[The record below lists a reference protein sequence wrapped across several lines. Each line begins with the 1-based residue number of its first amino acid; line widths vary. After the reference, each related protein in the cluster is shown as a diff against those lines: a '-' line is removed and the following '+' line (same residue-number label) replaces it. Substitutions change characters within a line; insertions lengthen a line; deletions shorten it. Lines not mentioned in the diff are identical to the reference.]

1 MTIMKKLIILLLM
14 MCGWCGVQAADMDG
28 KYLSQSGEL
37 MFVFK
42 GDSLYVDIAQ
52 SMRNLSAFK
61 LVKNSENK
69 ATTSYN
75 AYETYLKN
83 GAVTYREVLIRVTKL
98 EQEKMYLLEYFGKD
112 KDRDYNSNERYHI
125 KLIDGE

>member
-1 MTIMKKLIILLLM
+1 MKKLIIFLLM
-14 MCGWCGVQAADMDG
+14 MCGCCGVKAAGLDG

-42 GDSLYVDIAQ
+42 GDSLYVDVAQ

-69 ATTSYN
+69 ATTSFN

-83 GAVTYREVLIRVTKL
+83 GAVTYREVLIRVTRLDDKR
-98 EQEKMYLLEYFGKD
+98 YLLEYFGKD
-112 KDRDYNSNERYHI
+112 KDRDYNTAERYHLK
-125 KLIDGE
+125 KLE

>member
-1 MTIMKKLIILLLM
+1 MKKLIIFLLM
-14 MCGWCGVQAADMDG
+14 MCGCCGVKAAGLDG

-42 GDSLYVDIAQ
+42 GDSLYVDVAQ

-61 LVKNSENK
+61 LVKNSVNK
-69 ATTSYN
+69 ATTCYN

-83 GAVTYREVLIRVTKL
+83 GAGTYREVLIRVTKL
-98 EQEKMYLLEYFGKD
+98 EEEKTYLLEYFGKD
-112 KDRDYNSNERYHI
+112 KDREYNSNERYHI

>member
-1 MTIMKKLIILLLM
+1 MTMMNKLIIFLLM
-14 MCGWCGVQAADMDG
+14 MCGCCGVKAAELDG

-61 LVKNSENK
+61 LVKNSVNK
-69 ATTSYN
+69 ATTCYN

-98 EQEKMYLLEYFGKD
+98 EEEKTYLLEYFGKD
-112 KDRDYNSNERYHI
+112 KDREYNSNERYHI

>member
-1 MTIMKKLIILLLM
+1 MKKLIIFLLM
-14 MCGWCGVQAADMDG
+14 MCGCCGVKAAELDG

-61 LVKNSENK
+61 LVKNSQNK
-69 ATTSYN
+69 ATTSFN

-98 EQEKMYLLEYFGKD
+98 EEEKTYLLEYFG
-112 KDRDYNSNERYHI
+112 
-125 KLIDGE
+125 

>member
-1 MTIMKKLIILLLM
+1 M
-14 MCGWCGVQAADMDG
+14 MCGWSGVKAAGLDG

-69 ATTSYN
+69 ATTSFN

-98 EQEKMYLLEYFGKD
+98 EEEKTYLLEYFGKD

>member
-1 MTIMKKLIILLLM
+1 MKKLIIFLLM
-14 MCGWCGVQAADMDG
+14 MCGCCGVKAAGLDG

-61 LVKNSENK
+61 LVKNSQNK
-69 ATTSYN
+69 ATTSFN

-83 GAVTYREVLIRVTKL
+83 GAVTSREVLIRVTKL
-98 EQEKMYLLEYFGKD
+98 EEEKTYLLEYFGKD
-112 KDRDYNSNERYHI
+112 KDREYNSNERYHI
-125 KLIDGE
+125 KKVDGE

>member
-1 MTIMKKLIILLLM
+1 M
-14 MCGWCGVQAADMDG
+14 MCGCSAVKAGDMDG

-61 LVKNSENK
+61 LVKNNQNK
-69 ATTSYN
+69 ATTSFN

-98 EQEKMYLLEYFGKD
+98 EEEKTYLLEYFGKD
-112 KDRDYNSNERYHI
+112 KDREYNSNERYHI
-125 KLIDGE
+125 ELIDGE